1 VVRAVSGAGL
11 AQLGDWLVGPG
22 DGPIGPSPRVMNN
35 IYIYREREREIM
47 HLSTSHAISFNP

>member
-11 AQLGDWLVGPG
+11 FRLGGWLVGPG

-35 IYIYREREREIM
+35 IYIYRERERDYAFE
-47 HLSTSHAISFNP
+47 HFPCHKF